1 MNIKLLLL
9 GSPGPLPSGK
19 YTCFSSSG
27 LPGNVTMPGS
37 LHCPC
42 FHTFFVSSLFFSYS
56 HLALVTSSLCTFV
69 LNVSGDLQ
77 YHRSDLKSKLSFI
90 WSFVTALL
98 LHICNFLVLFWLQC
112 IETFLYV
119 LIYCM
124 VEIVELLIYRLLDY
138 LSLLCL
144 AVLLLSVQKPYL
156 YGNVVKNSWWRWQ
169 SSYMSL
175 PESETV
181 MGFSVQRCLS
191 SACFVSIFSLL
202 QVLFKRTSD
211 AVLLVMD
218 IKQRQSTKQNKID
231 YKQNN
236 IFTNPSIQIAQIL
249 IWSALFQ

>member
-1 MNIKLLLL
+1 MVFCDCFVIAHLQFSRAVLIAMHWNI
-9 GSPGPLPSGK
+9 
-19 YTCFSSSG
+19 
-27 LPGNVTMPGS
+27 
-37 LHCPC
+37 
-42 FHTFFVSSLFFSYS
+42 
-56 HLALVTSSLCTFV
+56 LV
-69 LNVSGDLQ
+69 
-77 YHRSDLKSKLSFI
+77 I
-90 WSFVTALL
+90 A
-98 LHICNFLVLFWLQC
+98 
-112 IETFLYV
+112 FLYV

-138 LSLLCL
+138 LSLLRL

-218 IKQRQSTKQNKID
+218 IKQRQSTKQNELD

>member
-1 MNIKLLLL
+1 MVFCDCFIIAHLQFSCSVLIAMHWNI
-9 GSPGPLPSGK
+9 
-19 YTCFSSSG
+19 
-27 LPGNVTMPGS
+27 
-37 LHCPC
+37 
-42 FHTFFVSSLFFSYS
+42 
-56 HLALVTSSLCTFV
+56 LV
-69 LNVSGDLQ
+69 
-77 YHRSDLKSKLSFI
+77 I
-90 WSFVTALL
+90 A
-98 LHICNFLVLFWLQC
+98 
-112 IETFLYV
+112 FLYV

-138 LSLLCL
+138 LSLLRL

-156 YGNVVKNSWWRWQ
+156 YWNVVKNSWWRWQ
-169 SSYMSL
+169 SSYNSL

-218 IKQRQSTKQNKID
+218 IKQRQSTKQNKLD

-236 IFTNPSIQIAQIL
+236 IFTNPSIYIQIAQIL